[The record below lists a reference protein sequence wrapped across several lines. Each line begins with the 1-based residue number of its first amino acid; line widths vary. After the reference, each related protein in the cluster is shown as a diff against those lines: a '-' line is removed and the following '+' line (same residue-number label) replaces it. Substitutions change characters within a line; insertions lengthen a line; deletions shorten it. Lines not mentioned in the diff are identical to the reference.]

1 MAWIQILPGV
11 GVEFLVAV
19 RGHGERYTGRR
30 RLKGANHGRRYCLP
44 GHHRQAR
51 SLPPDQNAAAGRTAT
66 AGVLAAAAT
75 TASAAVLRAAGI
87 PLAVHG
93 KIPLAAFAQLTFI
106 AAVSGGVLLAMLV
119 RRSSAPG
126 QRFVRITAGLTALS
140 CGVPLAFADATAS
153 KIALVVLHLLAAAI
167 IVPVLARHAD

>member
-1 MAWIQILPGV
+1 MSTVTASPDTTVKHAPSRLTRTLPR
-11 GVEFLVAV
+11 A
-19 RGHGERYTGRR
+19 
-30 RLKGANHGRRYCLP
+30 
-44 GHHRQAR
+44 
-51 SLPPDQNAAAGRTAT
+51 TAS

-106 AAVSGGVLLAMLV
+106 AAVSGGVLLAVLI
-119 RRSSAPG
+119 RRSSAPR

-140 CGVPLAFADATAS
+140 CVAPAGVRGRDCKQDRPCCPAPSCRGDHCS
-153 KIALVVLHLLAAAI
+153 C
-167 IVPVLARHAD
+167 ARTTR